1 MVKQEEKLG
10 FTNKEA
16 LEFMFENTV
25 LYWYYALNKQFTD
38 DENLNWET
46 ISPRMIKYFLI
57 EFIEETKWKP
67 EMLPVKKIKDL
78 KKKEEECFIT

>member
-1 MVKQEEKLG
+1 MMK
-10 FTNKEA
+10 
-16 LEFMFENTV
+16 
-25 LYWYYALNKQFTD
+25 
-38 DENLNWET
+38 NLKWET

-78 KKKEEECFIT
+78 KKGGRMLYNIVFYIKTSIS

>member
-38 DENLNWET
+38 DE
-46 ISPRMIKYFLI
+46 
-57 EFIEETKWKP
+57 KP
-67 EMLPVKKIKDL
+67 KMGNNFSKNDKI
-78 KKKEEECFIT
+78 FSNRVYRRN